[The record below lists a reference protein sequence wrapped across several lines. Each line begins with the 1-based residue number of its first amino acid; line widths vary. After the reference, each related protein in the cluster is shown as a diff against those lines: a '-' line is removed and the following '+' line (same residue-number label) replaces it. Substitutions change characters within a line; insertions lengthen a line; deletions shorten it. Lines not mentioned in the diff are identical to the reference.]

1 MPPDRVNDFR
11 LNNALP
17 CKSDTELTTTDSMSL
32 HQEGGKRCRLLATG
46 ATPRVTVIT
55 VVYNGAEHL
64 PATIESVLALKTDAV
79 EYIVI
84 DGGSTD
90 GTVELLHHYEDRI
103 DYWLSQK
110 DAGIYDAM
118 NKGIR
123 LARGDYIYHLNIGDI
138 LLCIP
143 AALSG
148 NLPPGTAGLAACVR
162 IGNNDL
168 HKPSAGLAL
177 RLHNTLHHQGCFYR
191 RKSDLQYDMCYR
203 VFADFDL
210 NQRLIKSGQNFVL
223 SDEIVASHDQ
233 GGVSHNVR
241 HFHEVYEIVKANQGL
256 FWLAASFIYFKLRG
270 LFSRIRFA

>member
-1 MPPDRVNDFR
+1 MKTSKCLAGAN
-11 LNNALP
+11 L
-17 CKSDTELTTTDSMSL
+17 TEVHSVPL
-32 HQEGGKRCRLLATG
+32 HQEGGRRCRLMAAG
-46 ATPRVTVIT
+46 ATPLVTIIT

-64 PATIESVLALKTDAV
+64 AATIESVLALKTNTV

-90 GTVELLHHYEDRI
+90 GTVALLRQYEDRL
-103 DYWLSQK
+103 DYWVSEK

-118 NKGIR
+118 NKGIG
-123 LARGDYIYHLNIGDI
+123 LARGDYVHHLNIGDV

-148 NLPPGTAGLAACVR
+148 GLPLDIAGLAARVR
-162 IGNNDL
+162 IGKNSL

-191 RKSDLQYDMCYR
+191 RKSDLRYDTRYR

-210 NQRLIKSGQNFVL
+210 NQRLHRSGQRFVL
-223 SDEIVASHDQ
+223 SDEIVAAHDQ
-233 GGVSHNVR
+233 GGISHNAR
-241 HFHEVYEIVKANQGL
+241 HFHEVFKIVRANQGP
-256 FWLAASFIYFKLRG
+256 FWLAASFLYFKLRG
-270 LFSRIRFA
+270 LLSRLRLT